1 MGTAQGGYGGGAMG
15 GSSNY
20 GNTAFANNP
29 SGGGYGPNGTNQLVG
44 YSGQPYGGGMSQ
56 QPAYGMGTGGQ
67 YSPQLRQAQTA
78 WQQQYATGE
87 GMTPSQRQMA
97 GLEPYPGSDQPL
109 QRGPPGPPLDP
120 AAVAKS
126 WQDRGLQQP
135 MLQNPRQP
143 YGMGAQGMG
152 NAYGYG
158 GQQGNPWADTGRL
171 TFQTPEQLAQSAM
184 EKANNP
190 WLNNSY
196 AFGAQPM
203 PQQAQGSTS
212 FSPPPVSQPQAPL
225 QAPRPA
231 APPPPAAPTRANYSP
246 NNPFAGMYTTP
257 QGDAWEQQQRGG
269 AAPVAAPTPAAPAP
283 AAPGT
288 DVMRKALAAG
298 VPNQGTNPGYGY
310 GTPGGY
316 QLDTAPSTLDPGS
329 MNALLGIM
337 GGNINGVGYPTSAA
351 NYANWYQQTYGT
363 QAPGGPRAYPF

>member
-1 MGTAQGGYGGGAMG
+1 
-15 GSSNY
+15 
-20 GNTAFANNP
+20 
-29 SGGGYGPNGTNQLVG
+29 
-44 YSGQPYGGGMSQ
+44 
-56 QPAYGMGTGGQ
+56 
-67 YSPQLRQAQTA
+67 
-78 WQQQYATGE
+78 
-87 GMTPSQRQMA
+87 
-97 GLEPYPGSDQPL
+97 
-109 QRGPPGPPLDP
+109 
-120 AAVAKS
+120 
-126 WQDRGLQQP
+126 
-135 MLQNPRQP
+135 
-143 YGMGAQGMG
+143 MGAQGNG

-158 GQQGNPWADTGRL
+158 GQQGNPWAQML
-171 TFQTPEQLAQSAM
+171 SMLQQ
-184 EKANNP
+184 
-190 WLNNSY
+190 
-196 AFGAQPM
+196 
-203 PQQAQGSTS
+203 PQQQGSTS
-212 FSPPPVSQPQAPL
+212 LAPPISQPQAPL

-269 AAPVAAPTPAAPAP
+269 APAPVAPTP

-310 GTPGGY
+310 GTSGGY